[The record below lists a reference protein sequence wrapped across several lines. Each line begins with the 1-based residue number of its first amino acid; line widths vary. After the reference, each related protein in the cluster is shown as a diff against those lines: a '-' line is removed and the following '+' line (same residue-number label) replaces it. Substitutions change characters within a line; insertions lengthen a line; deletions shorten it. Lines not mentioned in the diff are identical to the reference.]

1 MKKRYRSGK
10 PLEPFRNKFR
20 ILLSVMLDEHYPTHI
35 PVEAML
41 DMVVI
46 ASKRSGL
53 NSRMVLK
60 HFQVTDDEIEEYFST
75 LKSRYEM

>member
-1 MKKRYRSGK
+1 
-10 PLEPFRNKFR
+10 
-20 ILLSVMLDEHYPTHI
+20 MLEHYPTHI

-75 LKSRYEM
+75 LKSCYEM